1 MKHCQAGLLKSEK
14 KARKETTD
22 RVSMVAPEARVAEA
36 PVHRYAATAHLLRLM
51 KVLYF
56 LSGFSASS
64 FGRFATLFY
73 LDSGLDAH
81 RIGIVGGPTPP
92 A

>member
-1 MKHCQAGLLKSEK
+1 
-14 KARKETTD
+14 
-22 RVSMVAPEARVAEA
+22 MVAQQAEARVAEA

>member
-1 MKHCQAGLLKSEK
+1 
-14 KARKETTD
+14 
-22 RVSMVAPEARVAEA
+22 MVAPEARVAEA

-56 LSGFSASS
+56 LS
-64 FGRFATLFY
+64 RFATLFY